1 MFLIKERINMSYI
14 AILLFTIVSA
24 VLMGSFMVA
33 ALVMGFD
40 TAKPVIISVVLGFV
54 VAMPISWILA
64 QKLNQKRASN

>member
-1 MFLIKERINMSYI
+1 MSYI
-14 AILLFTIVSA
+14 VILLFTIVSA

>member
-1 MFLIKERINMSYI
+1 MSYI

>member
-1 MFLIKERINMSYI
+1 MSYV
-14 AILLFTIVSA
+14 AMLLFTIVSA

>member
-1 MFLIKERINMSYI
+1 MSYI

-33 ALVMGFD
+33 ALVMGFN